1 MKSMRAGLNIVK
13 MLNRQINNNTI
24 ITNGRV
30 FKSGVWDDIVEALE
44 ADYKLDII
52 DLKGFL

>member
-1 MKSMRAGLNIVK
+1 MNIVK
-13 MLNRQINNNTI
+13 TLNRQINNNTI